1 MTNRELIGD
10 RRAWGLAIA
19 GTCASV
25 AIAVGGVLD
34 GWAGING
41 VWFAVNPLGSHPT
54 LGKALMIGG
63 AFVLIGV
70 WLGTLL
76 LLLLL
81 LRRIRAVPIRAVV
94 VVFVM
99 WALPL
104 AVGPPLFSKDV
115 YAYSADG
122 ALLSHGFNPYTHGV
136 DALGNGNRYVAK
148 VDPVWR
154 GAAVPDGLLVVAVEA
169 AAVRLS
175 GNDQLG
181 TLELLRLV
189 ELAALAL
196 AAWAVIDLART
207 AGRDPARALALSL
220 LNPVTLLAIVADA
233 NEHIVMI
240 GLLAAGIALSRRG
253 RPILALL
260 VCILAA
266 AVKAPALLGIAYVG
280 WAWPGPR
287 AAVRDRVA
295 SLAAAAAITAVS
307 FEVVQLVTG
316 LGWGWVRGIR
326 DGASIPT
333 IYTPTFDLSRLG
345 VRLLGDVGDVV
356 DPHRAWLDA
365 RDLGYAVGA
374 AALAA
379 LLWTSERRG
388 AVRNLGLSLLI
399 AASVGAVLL
408 PYWLAWGIW
417 LLAPVAR
424 GRYLALLIAVSVA
437 GALLMLPQA
446 TTLIASLGAAGEV
459 LCLLVAAAIALIPT
473 DFVTGLGTRAYALV
487 AGSGPVRAQCDVP
500 N

>member
-1 MTNRELIGD
+1 VTNRELIGD
-10 RRAWGLAIA
+10 RRAWALAIG

-25 AIAVGGVLD
+25 AVALGGVLD

-54 LGKALMIGG
+54 LGKAMMIGG
-63 AFVLIGV
+63 AFVLVGV
-70 WLGTLL
+70 WLATLAL
-76 LLLLL
+76 FRR
-81 LRRIRAVPIRAVV
+81 LRVVPIRAIV
-94 VVFVM
+94 VVFAM

-104 AVGPPLFSKDV
+104 VVGPPVFSKDV

-122 ALLSHGFNPYTHGV
+122 ALLSEGFNPYTHGV
-136 DALGNGNRYVAK
+136 DALGSGNGYLAK

-154 GAAVPDGLLVVAVEA
+154 GGKGGPDGPLLIAVEA

-196 AAWAVIDLART
+196 AAYAVTDLARS
-207 AGRDPARALALSL
+207 AGRDPTRALALSL

-240 GLLAAGIALSRRG
+240 AVLAAGIALSRRG
-253 RPILALL
+253 RPILAVL
-260 VCILAA
+260 VCTLAA

-287 AAVRDRVA
+287 AGMRDRLL
-295 SLAAAAAITAVS
+295 SLAAAAAITAAS
-307 FEVVQLVTG
+307 FELVQLVTG
-316 LGWGWVRGIR
+316 LGWGWIRGLR
-326 DGASIPT
+326 GGVSIPT
-333 IYTPTFDLSRLG
+333 VYTPTFDLSRLA

-356 DPHRAWLDA
+356 NSQHVWLDA
-365 RDLGYAVGA
+365 RDLGYALGA
-374 AALAA
+374 AAVAV

-388 AVRNLGLSLLI
+388 VVRNLALSLLVVATI
-399 AASVGAVLL
+399 GAVTL

-424 GRYLALLIAVSVA
+424 GRYLALLIAVSVT
-437 GALLMLPQA
+437 GGLLILPQA
-446 TTLIASLGAAGEV
+446 TTLIQSLGAAGEV
-459 LCLLVAAAIALIPT
+459 LCLVVAAAIALIPT
-473 DFVTGLGTRAYALV
+473 DFVTGVGTRAYALI
-487 AGSGPVRAQCDVP
+487 AGARPVRA
-500 N
+500 

>member
-1 MTNRELIGD
+1 VTNRELIGD
-10 RRAWGLAIA
+10 PRAWALAIV

-25 AIAVGGVLD
+25 AVAVGGVLD
-34 GWAGING
+34 GWAGVNG

-63 AFVLIGV
+63 AFILVGL

-76 LLLLL
+76 LL
-81 LRRIRAVPIRAVV
+81 RRLRAVPIRAIV

-104 AVGPPLFSKDV
+104 VVGPPVFSKDA

-122 ALLSHGFNPYTHGV
+122 ALLSQGFNPYTHGV
-136 DALGNGNRYVAK
+136 DALGMGNRYVAK

-154 GAAVPDGLLVVAVEA
+154 GAAVPDGLLMVAVEA
-169 AAVRLS
+169 AAVRVS
-175 GNDQLG
+175 GHDQLG

-196 AAWAVIDLART
+196 AAYAVIDLART
-207 AGRDPARALALSL
+207 AGRDPTRALALSL
-220 LNPVTLLAIVADA
+220 LNPLTLLAIVADA

-240 GLLAAGIALSRRG
+240 GLLAAGIALSRRR
-253 RPILALL
+253 RPVLAVL
-260 VCILAA
+260 VCTLAA
-266 AVKAPALLGIAYVG
+266 AVKAPALLGVAYAG

-287 AAVRDRVA
+287 ATVRDRVL

-307 FEVVQLVTG
+307 FELVQLATG
-316 LGWGWVRGIR
+316 LGWGWIRGIR

-333 IYTPTFDLSRLG
+333 VYTPTFDLSRLG

-356 DPHRAWLDA
+356 NPHRAWLDA
-365 RDLGYAVGA
+365 RAVGYAVGA
-374 AALAA
+374 AALAV

-399 AASVGAVLL
+399 GATVGAVLL

-424 GRYLALLIAVSVA
+424 GRYLALLIAVSVT
-437 GALLMLPQA
+437 GGLLILPQA

-473 DFVTGLGTRAYALV
+473 DFVTGIGTRAYVLV
-487 AGSGPVRAQCDVP
+487 AGA
-500 N
+500 

>member
-10 RRAWGLAIA
+10 RRAWALTIA

-25 AIAVGGVLD
+25 AVAVGGVLD

-41 VWFAVNPLGSHPT
+41 VWFTVNPLGSHPT

-63 AFVLIGV
+63 AFVLIGL

-76 LLLLL
+76 LL
-81 LRRIRAVPIRAVV
+81 RRVRTVPIRAIV

-104 AVGPPLFSKDV
+104 VVGPPLFSKDA

-136 DALGNGNRYVAK
+136 DALGNGNKYVAK

-154 GAAVPDGLLVVAVEA
+154 GAAVPDGLLMVAVEA
-169 AAVRLS
+169 GAVRLS
-175 GNDQLG
+175 GDDQLG

-196 AAWAVIDLART
+196 AAWAVSDLART
-207 AGRDPARALALSL
+207 AGRDPTRALALSL

-253 RPILALL
+253 RPVFAVL
-260 VCILAA
+260 VCTLAA

-280 WAWPGPR
+280 WGWPGPR
-287 AAVRDRVA
+287 AAVRDRLLSV
-295 SLAAAAAITAVS
+295 AAAAAITAVS
-307 FEVVQLVTG
+307 FELVQLVTG
-316 LGWGWVRGIR
+316 LGWGWIRGIR

-333 IYTPTFDLSRLG
+333 VYTPTFDLSRLA
-345 VRLLGDVGDVV
+345 VRVLGDVGDVV
-356 DPHRAWLDA
+356 NPHRAWLDA

-374 AALAA
+374 AALGV

-388 AVRNLGLSLLI
+388 AVRNLGLSLLVV
-399 AASVGAVLL
+399 ATVGAVTLS
-408 PYWLAWGIW
+408 YWLAWGIW

-424 GRYLALLIAVSVA
+424 GRYLALLIATSITA
-437 GALLMLPQA
+437 ALLILPQA
-446 TTLIASLGAAGEV
+446 TTLIQSLGAAGEV

-473 DFVTGLGTRAYALV
+473 DFVTGIGTRAYALV
-487 AGSGPVRAQCDVP
+487 AGARPVRA
-500 N
+500 